1 MIKKDFEDLVVGS
14 SQFYSLDRCI
24 KCLAVMN
31 IGEKCFST
39 VILKKPQPD
48 KSVNSCD

>member
-1 MIKKDFEDLVVGS
+1 LIKKDLENLVVGS

-31 IGEKCFST
+31 IGQKCFST
-39 VILKKPQPD
+39 VVLKKPQPG
-48 KSVNSCD
+48 NSNRQF